1 MDSDD
6 ELIVKMKEEKFTDK
20 QIAARL
26 REEGRVNYHYKTIGS
41 RWARIKRALEK
52 KNDQDLDDQ
61 LTDWHEGDV
70 SQRALPPRKLAD
82 LCRTM
87 FYSKPLLLLIE
98 KCIA

>member
-41 RWARIKRALEK
+41 RWARIKRSLEK
-52 KNDQDLDDQ
+52 KNDEDLDDQ

-70 SQRALPPRKLAD
+70 GQRALPRV
-82 LCRTM
+82 T
-87 FYSKPLLLLIE
+87 LLIIIGLRSAPSYH
-98 KCIA
+98 CC